1 MIGDHT
7 VQLTDVTTNSFDST
21 VLGADKPVLVDFW
34 APWCGPCKALSPVVT
49 AIADEHRDTISV
61 VKVDIDA
68 HPDIAVRYRVL
79 SIPTLILF
87 SGGEPVATL
96 TAPRKRADILKALSS
111 WL

>member
-1 MIGDHT
+1 MH
-7 VQLTDVTTNSFDST
+7 LADVTTDSFDTT

-34 APWCGPCKALSPVVT
+34 APWCGPCKQLGPVVT
-49 AIADEHRDTISV
+49 GIAEEHQDKISV

-68 HPDIAVRYRVL
+68 HPDIAVRYQVL

-87 SGGEPVATL
+87 SGGEPVTTL
-96 TAPRKRADILKALSS
+96 TAPRKRADIVKALST

>member
-1 MIGDHT
+1 MT
-7 VQLTDVTTNSFDST
+7 LADVTTDSFDSD

-34 APWCGPCKALSPVVT
+34 APWCGPCKSLSPVVT
-49 AIADEHRDTISV
+49 DIAAEHQDKISV

-68 HPDIAVRYRVL
+68 NPAIAVRYSVL
-79 SIPTLILF
+79 SIPTLMLF

-96 TAPRKRADILKALSS
+96 TAPRKRADIVKALST

>member
-1 MIGDHT
+1 M
-7 VQLTDVTTNSFDST
+7 QLTDVTADSFDTT
-21 VLGADKPVLVDFW
+21 VLAADKPVLVDFW
-34 APWCGPCKALSPVVT
+34 APWCGPCKQLSPVVT
-49 AIADEHRDTISV
+49 SLAEEHQDKISV

-68 HPDIAVRYRVL
+68 NPDIAVRYQVL

-96 TAPRKRADILKALSS
+96 TAPRNRATILKALGS

>member
-1 MIGDHT
+1 MA
-7 VQLTDVTTNSFDST
+7 LTDVTTNSFDSD

-34 APWCGPCKALSPVVT
+34 APWCGPCKSLSPVVT
-49 AIADEHRDTISV
+49 DIAEEHRDKISV
-61 VKVDIDA
+61 VKIDIDA
-68 HPDIAVRYRVL
+68 NPDIAVRYSVL

-96 TAPRKRADILKALSS
+96 TAPRKRADIVKALST

>member
-1 MIGDHT
+1 M
-7 VQLTDVTTNSFDST
+7 QLDDVTTDSFDT
-21 VLGADKPVLVDFW
+21 NVLGADKPVLVDFW
-34 APWCGPCKALSPVVT
+34 APWCGPCKQLSPVVT
-49 AIADEHRDTISV
+49 ALAEEHRDKISV

-68 HPDIAVRYRVL
+68 NPDIAVRYQVL

-96 TAPRKRADILKALSS
+96 TAPRNRATIVKALDS